1 MLGSTIASLEVTL
14 ENTMAAESAIR
25 DTDFA
30 RDTALLSRQQVLME
44 ASVQALSLSNSFPQ
58 MVLRLLGAA

>member
-1 MLGSTIASLEVTL
+1 
-14 ENTMAAESAIR
+14 MAAESAIR

-30 RDTALLSRQQVLME
+30 RDTALFSRQQVLME